1 MQSIISK
8 VEDKQRK
15 HQIVPVRTGDT
26 VRVSQRIDEGGKSR
40 VQVFEGLVIRTRR
53 LNSLSAVITVRRIAS
68 GIGVEKTFPLH
79 SPLVE
84 KVEVIKRSN
93 TRRKYLSFMRERTG
107 KRARL
112 SSVAFDRAGI
122 NYIPDPTSEDLPEDA
137 KEAIEA
143 AETSAEPEETA
154 PNTDDSKKTDDSKDV
169 DKQQDDSKNEA
180 KSEDKAADK
189 DEQPD
194 DTKE

>member
-1 MQSIISK
+1 MQSIISQ

-15 HQIVPVRTGDT
+15 HHIVPVRTGDT
-26 VRVSQRIDEGGKSR
+26 VRVSQRIEEGGKSR
-40 VQVFEGLVIRTRR
+40 IQVFEGLVIRTRR

-84 KVEVIKRSN
+84 KVEVVKRSN

-112 SSVAFDRAGI
+112 SSVSFDRAGI
-122 NYIPDPTSEDLPEDA
+122 NYVPDPTSEDLPEEA
-137 KEAIEA
+137 KEAIET
-143 AETSAEPEETA
+143 AEAEVEPEETDA
-154 PNTDDSKKTDDSKDV
+154 QETDNKAKEKDQTETKSDKSEKKT
-169 DKQQDDSKNEA
+169 
-180 KSEDKAADK
+180 EDKTEKADK
-189 DEQPD
+189 DADNSDED
-194 DTKE
+194 KK